1 MSGQMS
7 WSQEAGSVWSHLQEV
22 QPEAESWLQG
32 LREGN
37 GGDHEGGWVSSRGD
51 ENALRPSR

>member
-1 MSGQMS
+1 MS